1 MKPCLPN
8 AGMAYAKKYKCYY
21 KKSCIYYWH
30 SKKDV
35 SPIRGNL
42 VEISRNSDDSD
53 NAFDVNDYGNVNDDD
68 VDNSNGNVV
77 RP

>member
-35 SPIRGNL
+35 SPKRGNL

-53 NAFDVNDYGNVNDDD
+53 NAFDVDNDGNVDND
-68 VDNSNGNVV
+68 NGNAV

>member
-1 MKPCLPN
+1 
-8 AGMAYAKKYKCYY
+8 MAYAKKYKCYY
-21 KKSCIYYWH
+21 KKTCIYYWH
-30 SKKDV
+30 SKNDV

-53 NAFDVNDYGNVNDDD
+53 NAFDVNDDD
-68 VDNSNGNVV
+68 VDNSLGFVA